1 MLPFSAVAA
10 LCRQTPLNKGPA
22 VLSSSHCHDCSD
34 AELEEPHCEVFAP
47 SPSPESSEDEDLGL
61 KRCSSSSNSSFKPLC
76 PDFEHLMSRMPS
88 AASMQLRADTP
99 TSESSTSGALTR
111 TSSPTNARKGAEK
124 PPSIQL
130 SVFQTALIH
139 DASKR
144 QSDQNL
150 VPLPGYKKPP
160 SLLPPCP
167 NICHA
172 RSLGDRVRQGGGA
185 EEKEDEEICKTR
197 ASFAGKLNK
206 FVRQSGSFRHMS
218 ELLTTATDMR
228 ASAAAQDWN
237 DVAVHG
243 LRA

>member
-1 MLPFSAVAA
+1 MLPFRAAA

-47 SPSPESSEDEDLGL
+47 SPSPESSEDEDSGL

-76 PDFEHLMSRMPS
+76 PDFEDLMTRMPS
-88 AASMQLRADTP
+88 AASVQLRADTP
-99 TSESSTSGALTR
+99 TSESSTSRALTR
-111 TSSPTNARKGAEK
+111 TSSPTNARKCGEK

-167 NICHA
+167 HNLCNA
-172 RSLGDRVRQGGGA
+172 RSVSDRLRLGEGV
-185 EEKEDEEICKTR
+185 EEKEEEDMREKGAT
-197 ASFAGKLNK
+197 FARRQKIIQAVK
-206 FVRQSGSFRHMS
+206 QSGSLRHIS
-218 ELLTTATDMR
+218 ALVTKAVDMH
-228 ASAAAQDWN
+228 ASQDWN